1 MQLKHSAL
9 GTCHLDLYATDLAI
23 FALAFR
29 EASNSNDLAVLNPIM
44 ASTLDALATTFERA
58 ALVSLQQEGKVPP
71 LQSATM
77 DSDEIQAW
85 CAEVVQHGAIQPR
98 KGVPA
103 DARGEDSV

>member
-1 MQLKHSAL
+1 MQLKHTPM
-9 GTCHLDLYATDLAI
+9 GTCHLELYATDLAV

-29 EASNSNDLAVLNPIM
+29 EASNSNDLMCLNPIM
-44 ASTLDALATTFERA
+44 TTTLDSLAATFERA

-77 DSDEIQAW
+77 DSEDIQVW

-98 KGVPA
+98 KGIPTNA
-103 DARGEDSV
+103 HGEDSL